1 MERRAP
7 ALNDNCD
14 PSDSS
19 GLTASAEMPV
29 PSSPQLH
36 RRVVT
41 LDVLTVSSHEEE
53 LGLGRPPTR
62 KYSEAF
68 SSAELTGS
76 SSVGGF
82 HRSRERTRQS
92 KTVPSVLRLV
102 ERRRRVTVHTL
113 K

>member
-14 PSDSS
+14 PRDSS

-41 LDVLTVSSHEEE
+41 LDVLTVSSHEDVKVN
-53 LGLGRPPTR
+53 G
-62 KYSEAF
+62 
-68 SSAELTGS
+68 
-76 SSVGGF
+76 
-82 HRSRERTRQS
+82 
-92 KTVPSVLRLV
+92 
-102 ERRRRVTVHTL
+102 
-113 K
+113 